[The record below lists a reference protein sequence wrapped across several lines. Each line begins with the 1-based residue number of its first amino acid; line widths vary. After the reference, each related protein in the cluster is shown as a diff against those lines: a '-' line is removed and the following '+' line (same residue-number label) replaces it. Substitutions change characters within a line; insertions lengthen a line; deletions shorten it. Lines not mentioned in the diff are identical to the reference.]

1 MTQENHG
8 LSRRTVIA
16 GAAWSA
22 PVIAAAVALPMAA
35 ASGNVVTNAD
45 ANYYW
50 SAEAQGGFTT
60 LVAAAG
66 GRKATFSTQ
75 ISYQS
80 KGEWVS
86 PPAGATLLVTVQFT
100 SPVTLEPGFSST
112 WVPVPP
118 SGSTATTFTFA
129 KTPPNH
135 GDALTF
141 NVVGSVPGAI
151 TSTATMR
158 LLNGGTTTW
167 APEASGQTALLVD

>member
-1 MTQENHG
+1 MKQENVG
-8 LSRRTVIA
+8 ISRRTLIRR
-16 GAAWSA
+16 AAWSA
-22 PVIAAAVALPMAA
+22 PVIAVAVASPLAA

-50 SAEAQGGFTT
+50 SAEAQGGFTA

-86 PPAGATLLVTVQFT
+86 PPAGATLIVTVQFT
-100 SPVTLEPGFSST
+100 SPVTLESGSFNT
-112 WVPVPP
+112 WVPAPAKD
-118 SGSTATTFTFA
+118 STATTFTFA
-129 KTPPNH
+129 LTPPNN
-135 GDALTF
+135 GAGLTF
-141 NVVGSVPGAI
+141 NVVGSAPGEL

-158 LLNGGTTTW
+158 LVNGGTTTW
-167 APEASGQTALLVD
+167 APEPSAQTATLVD

>member
-35 ASGNVVTNAD
+35 ASGNALTNAD

-86 PPAGATLLVTVQFT
+86 PPAGATLMVTVQFT
-100 SPVTLEPGFSST
+100 SPVTLESGSFNT
-112 WVPVPP
+112 WVPAP
-118 SGSTATTFTFA
+118 SKDSTAQTFTFA
-129 KTPPNH
+129 LTPPNN
-135 GDALTF
+135 GAGLTF
-141 NVVGSVPGAI
+141 NVVGSAPGEI

-167 APEASGQTALLVD
+167 APEASGQKALLVD